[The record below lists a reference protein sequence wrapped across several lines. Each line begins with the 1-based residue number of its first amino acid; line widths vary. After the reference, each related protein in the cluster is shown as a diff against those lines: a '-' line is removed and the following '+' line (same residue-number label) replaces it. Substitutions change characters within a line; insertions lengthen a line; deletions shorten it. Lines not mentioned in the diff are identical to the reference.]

1 MKHTKF
7 FVFALF
13 VGIISFLII
22 NSRFLVIEN
31 VFYQSTCDTPITYK
45 IGSIDERFRLPR
57 TEAISAT
64 QQASDIWNN
73 VLGKQLFIYD
83 SRATLTVN
91 MVYDRR
97 QLLNT
102 QINLL
107 EKDIKSGKT
116 TLKDEI
122 ANFERRSVEFNN
134 KLTAFKQ
141 KVISWNAKGGGLQE
155 EYDKLIQ
162 EQQSLNE
169 EETLLRGI
177 AQQLNL
183 STSQY
188 NTQVDELNRTIR
200 SFRNALQVSPEEGV
214 YNPQEERIDI
224 FFNNNRNELVR
235 TIAHEFGHARGLSHS
250 TNQQAIMYP
259 STTQFLTPT
268 TDEITA
274 LWQICRKRPFYE
286 PLFETLSLYLY
297 RFSKQL

>member
-7 FVFALF
+7 LIFALV

-31 VFYQSTCDTPITYK
+31 VFYQSPCDTPITYK
-45 IGSIDERFRLPR
+45 IGSIDERFGLPR
-57 TEAISAT
+57 SEAVSAT
-64 QQASDIWNN
+64 KQASDIWNTT
-73 VLGKQLFIYD
+73 LGKQLFIYD
-83 SRATLTVN
+83 SGATLTIN

-122 ANFERRSVEFNN
+122 ANFERHSAEFNN

-141 KVISWNAKGGGLQE
+141 KVISWNAKGGGPQE

-177 AQQLNL
+177 AQRLNL

-224 FFNNNRNELVR
+224 FFNNNRNELIR

-268 TDEITA
+268 ADEIAA
-274 LWQICRKRPFYE
+274 LRKICRKRPFYE
-286 PLFETLSLYLY
+286 PLFETFSLYLY
-297 RFSKQL
+297 RFGKTL